1 MLPELLRL
9 LAAVAVGATLR
20 RAPRAGALAAGVAI
34 AYSLGVSLL
43 ASFSPSLQRLD
54 WRAVAD
60 AMGESQ
66 APRATVTWTLGQAS
80 LRYYL
85 STGSFQVAA
94 SEGFSWSVHE
104 IDFVSNGPAPP
115 VPQRLMGPGFSQVG
129 ERRVGSLYVTRYALP
144 RDELAHLWLR
154 RVHRADLG
162 FGSNSVLL
170 DGIGPT

>member
-1 MLPELLRL
+1 
-9 LAAVAVGATLR
+9 
-20 RAPRAGALAAGVAI
+20 
-34 AYSLGVSLL
+34 
-43 ASFSPSLQRLD
+43 
-54 WRAVAD
+54 
-60 AMGESQ
+60 
-66 APRATVTWTLGQAS
+66 
-80 LRYYL
+80 
-85 STGSFQVAA
+85 
-94 SEGFSWSVHE
+94 VHE